1 MRRKETQLETNLID
15 LGYKLSHKTYCGKK
29 SEKVDEYIFLKQ
41 NRYTIYQVSIDRTRE
56 HINSFSFVDRSIALF
71 NDNSIEELQD
81 INNKF
86 HEEMELIYDFE
97 NKVAKKLENPFDLDV
112 EEIDPPFV
120 EESVF
125 DDND

>member
-1 MRRKETQLETNLID
+1 MRRKETQLEHNLNE

-71 NDNSIEELQD
+71 NDNSIQELED

-86 HEEMELIYDFE
+86 HEEMNLIYD
-97 NKVAKKLENPFDLDV
+97 
-112 EEIDPPFV
+112 
-120 EESVF
+120 
-125 DDND
+125 